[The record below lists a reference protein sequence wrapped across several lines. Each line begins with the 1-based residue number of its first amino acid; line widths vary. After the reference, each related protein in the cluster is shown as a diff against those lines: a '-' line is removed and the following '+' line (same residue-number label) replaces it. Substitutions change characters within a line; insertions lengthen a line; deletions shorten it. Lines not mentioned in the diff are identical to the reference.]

1 MKKLMLI
8 VLGAVLVGAL
18 NVSAE
23 SADATAK
30 TKYIDVGAA
39 QLSYT
44 NTVSYGDLYKNV
56 EQLVFKN
63 ASAVTVTATTYVVCG
78 TLNVATIDT
87 SVITAGSSAK
97 VLVTNIAQQVKTV
110 FTLAGTNGVAKAS
123 AIEATVFGYGK

>member
-18 NVSAE
+18 NVSAD
-23 SADATAK
+23 SAGTTAK

-44 NTVSYGDLYKNV
+44 NTVSYGDLYKAV

>member
-44 NTVSYGDLYKNV
+44 NTVSYGDLYRNV

-63 ASAVTVTATTYVVCG
+63 ASAVTVTATNTWP
-78 TLNVATIDT
+78 I
-87 SVITAGSSAK
+87 I
-97 VLVTNIAQQVKTV
+97 IMFQQ
-110 FTLAGTNGVAKAS
+110 
-123 AIEATVFGYGK
+123 